1 VRRDLVASAKAAHV
15 VVDVKHPHP
24 TQAHAHAVAVSLS
37 DLYSPTSHA
46 PPASSTLNTNANP
59 AAPDSPSA
67 SGSLRRRILLLP
79 AWLLPVALI
88 LAFAGLFAFVFRDR
102 LLPALEVQVAQ
113 AILLTDIDS
122 APAAASDEEK
132 DGNPSHHPTSPST
145 LAPAPALAPAPTASP
160 QSPPQ
165 LLFQA
170 AGWFEPD
177 PLPIYATTLT
187 DGVIDKVHVLEGQE
201 VKKGQLLAELIADD
215 NRIALDAAK
224 RAHDKAVAEQKLQ
237 AVQVT
242 VAEAEV
248 AVMADQVRAAEAK
261 LAEEKDNEQ
270 RIAKIPSGSVSDQE
284 RTRAKFVVQGQ
295 AAEVASRQS
304 QLIASRAKVEAARAQ
319 ATAMEASVAEA
330 QVAVEKQELA
340 LARTRITSPVDG
352 VILQL
357 HAAPGQKKL
366 LAMDDHQSAT
376 IATLFEKGK
385 LQARVDV
392 PLADARGLMV
402 GQQAIVTSDFL
413 PNTEIHGVVT
423 RIVGSADLQRN
434 TLQAKVRIENPD
446 PRLRPEMLCR
456 VKFLGTSS
464 SPSTS
469 SSFSYSSST
478 AVADLAP
485 ADPTRAIMVPAAA
498 LVTDGT
504 PQKATVTSLWVISP
518 DNSTATKRNVQRG
531 PIEREGYVSITT
543 GVLPG
548 ELVILPPHDQL
559 TEGRRVRAI
568 EAAH

>member
-1 VRRDLVASAKAAHV
+1 M
-15 VVDVKHPHP
+15 
-24 TQAHAHAVAVSLS
+24 SLS
-37 DLYSPTSHA
+37 DLYT
-46 PPASSTLNTNANP
+46 PAHPQPANP
-59 AAPDSPSA
+59 KPAAQAPSPST
-67 SGSLRRRILLLP
+67 STPLRRRILLLP
-79 AWLLPVALI
+79 AWLLPFSLV

-102 LLPALEVQVAQ
+102 LLPALEVKVAQ
-113 AILLTDIDS
+113 AILLTDIDE
-122 APAAASDEEK
+122 APAAAGEEK
-132 DGNPSHHPTSPST
+132 HDAASHHPTPSSQSPAPSPA
-145 LAPAPALAPAPTASP
+145 APA
-160 QSPPQ
+160 SPPQ

-187 DGVIDKVHVLEGQE
+187 DGVISKVHVLEGQE
-201 VKKGQLLAELIADD
+201 VKQGQLLAELIADD
-215 NRIALDAAK
+215 ARIALNAAQ
-224 RAHDKAVAEQKLQ
+224 RAHDKACAELKLQ

-242 VAEAEV
+242 VAETEV

-284 RTRAKFVVQGQ
+284 RSRAKFVVQGQ

-304 QLIASRAKVEAARAQ
+304 QLTAAKAKVEAAKAQ
-319 ATAMEASVAEA
+319 TTAMEASVASA

-366 LAMDDHQSAT
+366 LAMDEHLSAT
-376 IATLFEKGK
+376 VATLFEKGK

-392 PLADARGLMV
+392 PLADARGLTV
-402 GQQAIVTSDFL
+402 GQAAIVTSDFL

-434 TLQAKVRIENPD
+434 TLQGKVRIENPD

-456 VKFLGTSS
+456 VKFLGAPHSS
-464 SPSTS
+464 
-469 SSFSYSSST
+469 SSST
-478 AVADLAP
+478 PSSSSSNTVADLAP
-485 ADPTRAIMVPAAA
+485 ADPTRAIMVPTAA
-498 LVTDGT
+498 LFTAADKT
-504 PQKATVTSLWVISP
+504 TSLWVIAA
-518 DNSTATKRNVQRG
+518 DGVTATRRSAQRG
-531 PIEREGYVSITT
+531 PLEREGYISITT
-543 GVLPG
+543 GILPG

-559 TEGRRVRAI
+559 TEGRRVRATQ
-568 EAAH
+568 AAR

>member
-1 VRRDLVASAKAAHV
+1 M
-15 VVDVKHPHP
+15 
-24 TQAHAHAVAVSLS
+24 SLS
-37 DLYSPTSHA
+37 DLYTPSHALPANTPAAAPSPT
-46 PPASSTLNTNANP
+46 P
-59 AAPDSPSA
+59 
-67 SGSLRRRILLLP
+67 LRRRLLLLP
-79 AWLLPVALI
+79 AWLVPFGLI

-113 AILLTDIDS
+113 AILLTDIEE
-122 APAAASDEEK
+122 APAATP
-132 DGNPSHHPTSPST
+132 GNTTGDATSHHPTP
-145 LAPAPALAPAPTASP
+145 PQNPALAPTPSPSAAPST
-160 QSPPQ
+160 PPQ

-187 DGVIDKVHVLEGQE
+187 DGVISKVHVLEGQE
-201 VKKGQLLAELIADD
+201 VKQGQLLAELIHDD
-215 NRIALDAAK
+215 ARIALDAAK
-224 RAHDKAVAEQKLQ
+224 RAYDRAAAELKLQ
-237 AVQVT
+237 TVQIT
-242 VAEAEV
+242 VAEAEA
-248 AVMADQVRAAEAK
+248 AVMADQVKAAEAK

-284 RTRAKFVVQGQ
+284 RSRARFVVQGQ

-304 QLIASRAKVEAARAQ
+304 QLIAARAKVEAAKAQ
-319 ATAMEASVAEA
+319 AVAMEAAVASA
-330 QVAVEKQELA
+330 LVAVEKQELT
-340 LARTRITSPVDG
+340 LSRTRITSPVDG

-366 LAMDDHQSAT
+366 LGMDDHQSAT

-392 PLADARGLMV
+392 PLADARGLTV

-434 TLQAKVRIENPD
+434 TLQAKVRILNPD

-456 VKFLGTSS
+456 VKFLGATAPP
-464 SPSTS
+464 SPSPQS
-469 SSFSYSSST
+469 SSST
-478 AVADLAP
+478 TSTPTDS
-485 ADPTRAIMVPAAA
+485 DPTRAVMVPTTA
-498 LVTDGT
+498 LITATTSDKATALWVIATDGT
-504 PQKATVTSLWVISP
+504 
-518 DNSTATKRNVQRG
+518 TATKRAVQRG
-531 PIEREGYVSITT
+531 SLEREGYVSIST
-543 GVLPG
+543 GILPG

-568 EAAH
+568 QTAR

>member
-1 VRRDLVASAKAAHV
+1 MSLWMLLIHT
-15 VVDVKHPHP
+15 PQ
-24 TQAHAHAVAVSLS
+24 TQAHAVAVSLS

-46 PPASSTLNTNANP
+46 LPANAKASASPSPAATAESSTP
-59 AAPDSPSA
+59 
-67 SGSLRRRILLLP
+67 LRRRILLLP
-79 AWLLPVALI
+79 AWLLPVVLV
-88 LAFAGLFAFVFRDR
+88 LAFAGLFAFAFRDR

-113 AILLTDIDS
+113 AILLTDIDE
-122 APAAASDEEK
+122 APAAAGGEEK
-132 DGNPSHHPTSPST
+132 DSTPSHHPTPPGGPSR
-145 LAPAPALAPAPTASP
+145 ASAPAPTAPP

-201 VKKGQLLAELIADD
+201 VKKGQLLAELISDD

-242 VAEAEV
+242 VADAEV

-284 RTRAKFVVQGQ
+284 RSRAKFVVQGQ

-304 QLIASRAKVEAARAQ
+304 QLIAAKAKVEAAKAQ
-319 ATAMEASVAEA
+319 TTAMEASVASA

-340 LARTRITSPVDG
+340 LARTRISSPVDG

-456 VKFLGTSS
+456 VKFLGTSTPSS
-464 SPSTS
+464 SPPSSSS

-478 AVADLAP
+478 SVADAAP
-485 ADPTRAIMVPAAA
+485 PDPTRAIMVPASA
-498 LVTDGT
+498 LTTTTTAPDKT
-504 PQKATVTSLWVISP
+504 TTASLWVISP
-518 DNSTATKRNVQRG
+518 GNSTATKRTAQRG

-543 GVLPG
+543 GILPG
-548 ELVILPPHDQL
+548 EFVILPPHDHL
-559 TEGRRVRAI
+559 TEGRRVRATQ
-568 EAAH
+568 AAN

>member
-1 VRRDLVASAKAAHV
+1 MSLWMPLPLIH
-15 VVDVKHPHP
+15 
-24 TQAHAHAVAVSLS
+24 TQSKPQAHAVAVSLS

-46 PPASSTLNTNANP
+46 PPASSHAHPTATP
-59 AAPDSPSA
+59 AADDSPSR
-67 SGSLRRRILLLP
+67 SSSLRRRILLLP
-79 AWLLPVALI
+79 AWLLPVALV

-113 AILLTDIDS
+113 AILLADID
-122 APAAASDEEK
+122 ATPAATPGGEK
-132 DGNPSHHPTSPST
+132 DAGTSHHPTPPQSP
-145 LAPAPALAPAPTASP
+145 APAPASSP
-160 QSPPQ
+160 SLPPQ
-165 LLFQA
+165 PLFQA

-187 DGVIDKVHVLEGQE
+187 DGVIAKVHVLEGQE

-224 RAHDKAVAEQKLQ
+224 RAHDKAVAEQELQ
-237 AVQVT
+237 TVQVT
-242 VAEAEV
+242 VAETEV

-304 QLIASRAKVEAARAQ
+304 QLTAAKAKVEAAKAQ
-319 ATAMEASVAEA
+319 AAAMEASVASA

-392 PLADARGLMV
+392 PLADARGLTV
-402 GQQAIVTSDFL
+402 GQRAIVTSDFL

-464 SPSTS
+464 SQPSSPTAAS
-469 SSFSYSSST
+469 SSPSSKV
-478 AVADLAP
+478 VADLAP
-485 ADPTRAIMVPAAA
+485 ADPTRAVMVPAAA
-498 LVTDGT
+498 LVMDGNP
-504 PQKATVTSLWVISP
+504 PQATATSLWVITP
-518 DNSTATKRNVQRG
+518 GNSTATKRAAQRG

-543 GVLPG
+543 GILPG
-548 ELVILPPHDQL
+548 ELVILPPHDHL
-559 TEGRRVRAI
+559 TEGRRVRVTGSPK
-568 EAAH
+568 